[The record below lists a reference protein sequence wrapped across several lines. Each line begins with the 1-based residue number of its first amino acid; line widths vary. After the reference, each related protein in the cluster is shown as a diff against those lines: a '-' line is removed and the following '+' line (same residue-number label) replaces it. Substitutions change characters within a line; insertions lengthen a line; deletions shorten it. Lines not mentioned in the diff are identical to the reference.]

1 MDIGAQKIIILWL
14 SLAILNIGVFV
25 LLQFSLRTINVKDV
39 LREKSPKTF
48 LPRLSVATGRDGV
61 DAQPS
66 PDLTSYSRVAGL
78 IGAIVMACFL
88 WAISNAVIFD
98 ALCAP
103 GDVTSLLNSM
113 GKYFLAGASL
123 FAPYAVNKLSG
134 IGT

>member
-1 MDIGAQKIIILWL
+1 MNDGAQKVMVLWL
-14 SLAILNIGVFV
+14 SLAILNVGVFV

-39 LREKSPKTF
+39 LREKSPRVF
-48 LPRLSVATGRDGV
+48 LPHLSAATGRDGV

-98 ALCAP
+98 ALYAP
-103 GDVTSLLNSM
+103 TDVTSVLESM

-134 IGT
+134 IGS